1 MDESVKRNKDAGFG
15 VFREHRGAALS
26 LLFLVALAV
35 GAVLAPWISP
45 YPYDATDPGNLL
57 AGPSREHWMGTDRLG
72 RDLFSR
78 VLFGARVSLLV
89 GVTVALSALTI
100 GTAVGMLSGYLRGR
114 TDQVLM
120 RIVDV
125 LYALPYLLV
134 VILLMV
140 LLGRS
145 VPALIAAMVVI
156 GWVGV
161 ARLTRGEVL
170 RVRELPFV
178 EAARALGAGHAAILG
193 RHVLPNIMAPL
204 LVTLTVR
211 IPGAILLESTLSF
224 LGLGIPPPF
233 SSWGTLASDGW
244 MALRFYPHLILFPG
258 AAILLTVLSFNT
270 LGDFLRDVLDPR
282 RVRVTVSR

>member
-1 MDESVKRNKDAGFG
+1 MKRNKDVGFG
-15 VFREHRGAALS
+15 IFREHRGAAAS
-26 LLFLVALAV
+26 LVFLVALAV
-35 GAVLAPWISP
+35 CAVLAPWISS

-57 AGPSREHWMGTDRLG
+57 GGPSREHWMGTDRLG

-100 GTAVGMLSGYLRGR
+100 GTVVGMVSGYLRGR

-125 LYALPYLLV
+125 LYALPDLLV

-204 LVTLTVR
+204 LVTLAVR
-211 IPGAILLESTLSF
+211 VPGAILLESTLSF

-233 SSWGTLASDGW
+233 ASWGTLANDGW
-244 MALRFYPHLILFPG
+244 TALRFNPHLILFPG

-282 RVRVTVSR
+282 RVQRAANR

>member
-1 MDESVKRNKDAGFG
+1 MTRRIPETSSPAR
-15 VFREHRGAALS
+15 RGSIGWGRIAW
-26 LLFLVALAV
+26 
-35 GAVLAPWISP
+35 G
-45 YPYDATDPGNLL
+45 
-57 AGPSREHWMGTDRLG
+57 GT
-72 RDLFSR
+72 SSHASCS
-78 VLFGARVSLLV
+78 ARVSLLV

-100 GTAVGMLSGYLRGR
+100 GTVVGMVSGYLRGR

-125 LYALPYLLV
+125 LYALPDLLV

-204 LVTLTVR
+204 LVTLAVR
-211 IPGAILLESTLSF
+211 VPGAILLESTLSF
-224 LGLGIPPPF
+224 LGLGIPRR
-233 SSWGTLASDGW
+233 SRHGGTLANDGW
-244 MALRFYPHLILFPG
+244 TAPSVQSAPHPFPG

-270 LGDFLRDVLDPR
+270 LGDFLRDILDPR
-282 RVRVTVSR
+282 RVRGMMNKVSG